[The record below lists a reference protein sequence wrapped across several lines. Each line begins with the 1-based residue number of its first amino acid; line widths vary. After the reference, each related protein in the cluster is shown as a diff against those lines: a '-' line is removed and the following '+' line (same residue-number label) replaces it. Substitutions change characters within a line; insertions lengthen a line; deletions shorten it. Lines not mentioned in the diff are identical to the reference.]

1 MIPTPDPAT
10 LTPAA
15 VAGLELMMRYG
26 GGGGGGGDGDGDG
39 DDGGAAAAAAAA
51 ATGPMKRPP
60 QVLAG
65 GYKLRLFAARRLP
78 EADALPVD
86 AVRVLLLLRP
96 LCPPADDA
104 QQLTTSAA
112 LALID

>member
-26 GGGGGGGDGDGDG
+26 GGGGGGEGGGGDG

-86 AVRVLLLLRP
+86 AVRVLLLRP
-96 LCPPADDA
+96 LRPPADDA